1 MAKFKDLYPS
11 ALSGVAF
18 DISISPIPIPK
29 FIAISNC
36 NLSVISILTPKP
48 KGITI
53 ELDLSFF
60 TLSIVVETPN
70 L

>member
-11 ALSGVAF
+11 ELSLF
-18 DISISPIPIPK
+18 DISISLIPIPK

>member
-11 ALSGVAF
+11 ELSLF
-18 DISISPIPIPK
+18 DISISLIPIPK

-36 NLSVISILTPKP
+36 NLSVISILMPKA

-53 ELDLSFF
+53 ELDLSFL